1 MNLQQPQQPNLQP
14 IRLPPPVVLPQN
26 PNPIRNL
33 NFRNLP
39 NQNQN
44 PGIFN
49 RQNPNDGKRKSR
61 KSLRKSRRKSRKSLR
76 KSRRKS
82 RKSRKFTRHFRYL

>member
-49 RQNPNDGKRKSR
+49 RQNPNDGQRKPKIFDKVS
-61 KSLRKSRRKSRKSLR
+61 
-76 KSRRKS
+76 
-82 RKSRKFTRHFRYL
+82 FTNQSISDPFKLVKVACVYL

>member
-33 NFRNLP
+33 NFRNPP

-61 KSLRKSRRKSRKSLR
+61 RKSRKSLRKFRKSRRKSRKP
-76 KSRRKS
+76 
-82 RKSRKFTRHFRYL
+82 RKSRKFTRYSQYL